1 MTARWVFVSSISVLA
16 GMAAAITAW
25 PTLSWQGDA
34 LSDLLKVALFTSIAT
49 AIISVCLWTAFVRP
63 SFSPNQ
69 KRIAGSLVGL
79 ITALCVVPLPFFGW
93 AMKAG
98 LVDLIANNDV
108 SISALFDL
116 TFSALSHG
124 LSAFIQFT
132 KASLG
137 GAILSTAL
145 GYYVARHFT
154 MTEAGSRQ
162 TA

>member
-1 MTARWVFVSSISVLA
+1 
-16 GMAAAITAW
+16 
-25 PTLSWQGDA
+25 QGDA

-49 AIISVCLWTAFVRP
+49 VMISICLWTAFVRP
-63 SFSPNQ
+63 NLSPEQ
-69 KRIAGSLVGL
+69 RRFAGGLAGL

-98 LVDLIANNDV
+98 LVDLIANDNI
-108 SISALFDL
+108 SISALLEL
-116 TFSALSHG
+116 TLSALGHG

-137 GAILSTAL
+137 AAILSAAL
-145 GYYVARHFT
+145 GYSVARHFT
-154 MTEAGSRQ
+154 VTGAGSRQ